1 MQHSRKERGRLGS
14 DMSGDRRARAGSD
27 MSGGRSRAGSDAS
40 AASRQSEESKQN
52 DDVPLVIT
60 TLKDSILSA
69 ASKSELPSVRWPAL
83 KILLELSWE
92 EEFKMSLLESKA
104 PAPWQQVAQAV
115 CFGDCSIRSQLRRV
129 VLKEEL

>member
-1 MQHSRKERGRLGS
+1 MHHSRKERGRLGS

-27 MSGGRSRAGSDAS
+27 ISGGRSRAGSDAS

-52 DDVPLVIT
+52 EDVPLVIT
-60 TLKDSILSA
+60 TMKDSILSA
-69 ASKSELPSVRWPAL
+69 ASKSELPSVRCPAL

-104 PAPWQQVAQAV
+104 PASWQQVAWARV
-115 CFGDCSIRSQLRRV
+115 ELNCSI
-129 VLKEEL
+129 